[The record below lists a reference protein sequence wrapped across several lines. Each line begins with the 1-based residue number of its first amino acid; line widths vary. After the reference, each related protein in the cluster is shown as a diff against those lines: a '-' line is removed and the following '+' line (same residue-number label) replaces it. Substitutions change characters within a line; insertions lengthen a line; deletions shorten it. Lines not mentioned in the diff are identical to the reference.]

1 MSDDTNIGDIKL
13 IIKYD
18 NLIFILNGSR
28 IKKKYIAILE
38 SIPLHDPENKI
49 MKY

>member
-18 NLIFILNGSR
+18 NLIFILNVS
-28 IKKKYIAILE
+28 AIITEITL
-38 SIPLHDPENKI
+38 IVPK
-49 MKY
+49 